1 VTRPAWPS
9 APWLRSALYAVED
22 FGYAAGRVPAA
33 IADGAHEFWF
43 SLSGTARMRLGLAVG
58 AVAAIAVA
66 WLAVVPALGCGAP
79 GGERCPPA
87 DDAIGLVPDDA
98 MAYVHV
104 NVDPGTEQYEDAA
117 RVADRTPSLSAQA
130 VRLVEPQL
138 FGPEVGTPDF
148 TREIEPWFGGEA
160 AVALL
165 PGGGRLGQR
174 VELLEADDAEGA
186 REFAASLVS
195 GEARSTTYREVP
207 ISVDRRGVATAVDGG
222 FLVIGLPRGVREVI
236 DIESG
241 ERDARSLADDPSAT
255 AARDALPD
263 KRLADA
269 YLSEDGV
276 AELVARARGPLADL
290 APIVN
295 PDATSGAALA
305 VVAGDD
311 GFGVAIRSRLDP
323 ERAKKHPGFFAAFPP
338 FSPSLAGS
346 LPEGSLGYL
355 GIGDP
360 GTVLTSLFE
369 QAGAQA
375 PGLAE
380 AIGALINDVRKLGN
394 VDLEQDLLPSLGGE
408 GALALQPA
416 PGGGEDSDEQAA
428 PATGAPFIE
437 FIADDVN
444 SERAEEALARLQAPI
459 LDALSP
465 AGGLEASAFEQ
476 HQVGDVTAHSVRLS
490 GSVDLTYA
498 VAGSSLVVATDRAA
512 VDQLVS
518 GDGGLDG
525 ADRFQTAT
533 DGFTGEPSML
543 GYLDL
548 RGLTALGEEA
558 GLAEDPAYATFASD
572 IANLEALGLAV
583 QSSSQELS
591 TDLRLVVDSD
601 GESGSAAPSE

>member
-1 VTRPAWPS
+1 M
-9 APWLRSALYAVED
+9 RSALYAVED
-22 FGYAAGRVPAA
+22 FAYAAGRVLAA

-43 SLSGTARMRLGLAVG
+43 SLSSATRVRLGLAVG
-58 AVAAIAVA
+58 AVAAIAVV
-66 WLAVVPALGCGAP
+66 WLAAVPALGCGAP
-79 GGERCPPA
+79 GGDRCPPA
-87 DDAIGLVPDDA
+87 DDAIRLVPDDA
-98 MAYVHV
+98 LAYAHV
-104 NVDPGTEQYEDAA
+104 NVDPSTEQYEDAVH
-117 RVADRTPSLSAQA
+117 VADRTPSLSSQA
-130 VRLVEPQL
+130 VRLVETQL
-138 FGPEVGTPDF
+138 LGPDVGTPDF

-160 AVALL
+160 AIALL
-165 PGGGRLGQR
+165 PGDGGRGQR
-174 VELLEADDAEGA
+174 VALLEADDEEGA
-186 REFAASLVS
+186 REFAASLAS

-207 ISVDRRGVATAVDGG
+207 LSVDGGGVATAVDGG
-222 FLVIGLPRGVREVI
+222 FLVIGLPRSVREVI
-236 DIESG
+236 DTEAG
-241 ERDARSLADDPSAT
+241 EEGAGSLADDPNTA

-269 YLSEDGV
+269 YLSEDGI
-276 AELVARARGPLADL
+276 AELVAGDRGPLADL

-295 PDATSGAALA
+295 PDASSGVAAG
-305 VVAGDD
+305 VVAADD
-311 GFGVAIRSRLDP
+311 GFGLAIRSQLDP
-323 ERAKKHPGFFAAFPP
+323 ERAEKYPGFFAAFPP

-346 LPEGSLGYL
+346 LPEDTLGYL
-355 GIGDP
+355 GIDDP
-360 GTVLTSLFE
+360 GGVLTSLFE

-380 AIGALINDVRKLGN
+380 AVGALIKDVRKLGN

-416 PGGGEDSDEQAA
+416 PGEGDGDEQAA
-428 PATGAPFIE
+428 PTTGVPFIE
-437 FIADDVN
+437 FIADDVD

-465 AGGLEASAFEQ
+465 SGGLEAPTFEQ

-498 VAGSSLVVATDRAA
+498 VAGSILIVATDRAA
-512 VDQLVS
+512 VDQVVS
-518 GDGGLDG
+518 GDGGLDE
-525 ADRFQTAT
+525 ADRFQDAT
-533 DGFTGEPSML
+533 DRLPGEPSML

-548 RGLTALGEEA
+548 SGLIALGEQA

-591 TDLRLVVDSD
+591 TDARLVVGSD
-601 GESGSAAPSE
+601 GESDSEAPSE